1 MKKTI
6 LILAVSLLLL
16 AGSAL
21 CADNGPL
28 RVHYV
33 YLASTEAA
41 ARDGARTMAGITLKR
56 GKILSQQEKEFVG
69 DDGKH
74 FWASRLIIEVTSDQ
88 LMDEM
93 EELETLIGPV

>member
-6 LILAVSLLLL
+6 LTVTVSFLLL
-16 AGSAL
+16 AGSLFSEPAE
-21 CADNGPL
+21 PL

-69 DDGKH
+69 DDGRH
-74 FWASRLIIEVTSDQ
+74 FWASRLTIEVTGDQ

-93 EELETLIGPV
+93 EELDNVTGPV